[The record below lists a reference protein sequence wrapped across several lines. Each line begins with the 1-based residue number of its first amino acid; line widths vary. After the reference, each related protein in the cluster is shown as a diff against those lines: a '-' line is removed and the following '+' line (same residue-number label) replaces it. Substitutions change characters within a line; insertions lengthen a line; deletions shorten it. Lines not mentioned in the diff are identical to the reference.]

1 MSHWLQLGGY
11 SCNKHCS
18 CKGKNKPCSTGC
30 ECTNCTN
37 TSTYDNSATLTS
49 EDTSLLDVTVKEY
62 LDEVSH
68 TDSTGNNVIPD
79 GIDDLMDWV
88 FGEDNSVSE
97 EEYL

>member
-1 MSHWLQLGGY
+1 M
-11 SCNKHCS
+11 
-18 CKGKNKPCSTGC
+18 
-30 ECTNCTN
+30 E
-37 TSTYDNSATLTS
+37 
-49 EDTSLLDVTVKEY
+49 EY

-79 GIDDLMDWV
+79 GIDDMMDWV